1 VEVTISSLSL
11 SLSVQEFCAHKATDA
26 AAAGAQD
33 DSETWTF
40 MGVLFEEDARR
51 QLLAK
56 LGFADAL
63 SAAAAGSGSVDAAG
77 GLAGSS
83 SVDVAG
89 QQLHSAMEQLGLG
102 DGELL
107 RLIECRCIRD
117 ACILAG
123 SSSVAGQQLHSAM
136 EQLGLGD
143 GELLRSTIGS
153 CIQGARTPAGC
164 VSAHAAHLAASPVV
178 CRSRRFM
185 LHLVLHS

>member
-1 VEVTISSLSL
+1 MFCCALSSIQHHICLSPHHFVVAL
-11 SLSVQEFCAHKATDA
+11 QEFCAHKATDA

-63 SAAAAGSGSVDAAG
+63 SAAAPAAAAAGSGSGDAAG

-102 DGELL
+102 DG
-107 RLIECRCIRD
+107 
-117 ACILAG
+117 G
-123 SSSVAGQQLHSAM
+123 S
-136 EQLGLGD
+136 
-143 GELLRSTIGS
+143 LRSADGVAQT
-153 CIQGARTPAGC
+153 
-164 VSAHAAHLAASPVV
+164 V
-178 CRSRRFM
+178 
-185 LHLVLHS
+185 

>member
-1 VEVTISSLSL
+1 VFGISIVTCAVLVVRSRPFSTTFAFFSPHHLIVTL
-11 SLSVQEFCAHKATDA
+11 QEFCAHKATDA

-63 SAAAAGSGSVDAAG
+63 SAAAAAAGSGSGDAAG

-102 DGELL
+102 EG
-107 RLIECRCIRD
+107 
-117 ACILAG
+117 G
-123 SSSVAGQQLHSAM
+123 S
-136 EQLGLGD
+136 
-143 GELLRSTIGS
+143 LRSADGVA
-153 CIQGARTPAGC
+153 QN
-164 VSAHAAHLAASPVV
+164 V
-178 CRSRRFM
+178 
-185 LHLVLHS
+185 